1 MIINNHTIQLLLCV
15 FKYGNISILLHPFIP
30 HSMMWNNLPSDL
42 LANIFSYLPPPSLAR
57 AMAACRHWHDCGRTS
72 AAGYKICGHQYP
84 PWFIA
89 LPTRNNNLCFVHN
102 SIENTWHLLNLDH
115 VPSLTRPVSTIAGH
129 GLILFKSVGGVPI
142 RLTVCNP
149 FTGWFHPLPLLRK
162 PRTNPAVG
170 VIEGGPDRFQLYVAG
185 GMSEAAS
192 SGAASYE
199 PTLETFDSKSN
210 KWTVI
215 GSMPVEFAVR
225 LTVWTP
231 NESVYS
237 NGVLYW
243 MTSARAYS
251 IMGFEIGSN
260 KWAELSVP
268 MGDTLE
274 FATLITRVG
283 KLAVIGGVHGGYVVV
298 WERGDDGEWVM
309 IEKIACE
316 LGNRFMSSKCVG
328 IEGCVCLYKEIG
340 SGMMVWRSDEDS
352 EDKWVWNSIEGCNRV
367 SGKRIENCPIK
378 GLFLHPNLTF
388 SIGLKAT
395 TEIENKD

>member
-1 MIINNHTIQLLLCV
+1 
-15 FKYGNISILLHPFIP
+15 
-30 HSMMWNNLPSDL
+30 
-42 LANIFSYLPPPSLAR
+42 
-57 AMAACRHWHDCGRTS
+57 
-72 AAGYKICGHQYP
+72 
-84 PWFIA
+84 
-89 LPTRNNNLCFVHN
+89 
-102 SIENTWHLLNLDH
+102 
-115 VPSLTRPVSTIAGH
+115 
-129 GLILFKSVGGVPI
+129 
-142 RLTVCNP
+142 
-149 FTGWFHPLPLLRK
+149 
-162 PRTNPAVG
+162 
-170 VIEGGPDRFQLYVAG
+170 
-185 GMSEAAS
+185 MSEAAS

-298 WERGDDGEWVM
+298 WERGDDGEWV
-309 IEKIACE
+309 
-316 LGNRFMSSKCVG
+316 
-328 IEGCVCLYKEIG
+328 Y
-340 SGMMVWRSDEDS
+340 D
-352 EDKWVWNSIEGCNRV
+352 
-367 SGKRIENCPIK
+367 
-378 GLFLHPNLTF
+378 
-388 SIGLKAT
+388 
-395 TEIENKD
+395 